1 MLLDPGTDSISLH
14 IAAERENVIVV
25 LTRESFEPA
34 LIHVALSRS
43 EVMCQVAHRLSRADP
58 AHEPAEFSVHSRL
71 QNPVPMIGHQLE
83 AEEFDRIGL
92 QAFRQ
97 NPLERGVVLWLVK
110 NFSTPIPAIEGMVYF
125 PRLIVSWCSWCIR
138 QDNLDSESMN

>member
-58 AHEPAEFSVHSRL
+58 AHELAEFSVHSRL
-71 QNPVPMIGHQLE
+71 QTPVPMIGHQLE
-83 AEEFDRIGL
+83 AEGFNRIGRP
-92 QAFRQ
+92 AFRQ
-97 NPLERGVVLWLVK
+97 NPLEHGVDFWLVK
-110 NFSTPIPAIEGMVYF
+110 NFRTPIPTIED
-125 PRLIVSWCSWCIR
+125 IV
-138 QDNLDSESMN
+138 